1 MGSYQRFSDENYKN
15 WLKAAESLYILRSNI
30 RDFVEKETE
39 TYHSS
44 LRETLRGLICVKGC
58 RKVNRDGKS
67 PLCEKCERWKEEI
80 LQSRAGKGTG
90 VHWDNVEPHRWP
102 TEKWEVAKVY
112 MPRGQSGHRCFEEFD
127 IAAILNFM
135 AHCKHFKKFH
145 QGQLMT
151 KVITLR
157 NTVMHSPEF
166 RLNKEKMNS
175 GRNNVL
181 LLAKLLETCI
191 PKLHETI
198 SEEIK
203 QFDTV
208 LENYPGQASQVDVKK
223 ENLKLLDR
231 EQQALKEKIEFLAQ
245 RYEADQQ
252 IEIKDELQGM
262 KNFLDQNKDLLE
274 SLKPQVNRLNEIQE
288 TVEKHEFQIDNL
300 NNRVENLEKVTHD
313 PMFTDDPLKFKN
325 HLIEQA
331 RKRKWPEPLFT
342 EELEASGY
350 RGRVVVNE
358 RTFTGLQVCNNKR
371 RAHQEV
377 AKIALENLKSEF
389 ENTEEPSTCA
399 SLISSTSSTSNL
411 FYGTVTVVLSKEVCS
426 DGFVKEDEAV
436 ESSYTKLARQF
447 GLNVPGTDNTFRT
460 AVLEHLAKHGIQPPL
475 EITSQQDDKNVC
487 KLHFTFYDK
496 DGSTTK
502 RKAEQQAAKVALQQ
516 LSGFFNCSSD
526 DVPDENYKGF
536 LKERLDALG
545 MANPVY
551 ETEQKKPPEDAEI
564 SSTSRDAEH
573 ISSTQPTHDQE
584 NTSLQPKDSLAVVQ
598 PPTTAPSDCAA
609 VGLKTEARDS
619 SPAPIPREVILEDR
633 TGNLF
638 YGTVTVVLSK
648 EVCSDGFV
656 KEDEAVESS
665 YTKLARQFGLNVPGT
680 DNTFRT
686 AVLEHLAKHGIQ
698 PPLEITS
705 QQDDKNVCKLH
716 FTFYDKD
723 GSTTKRKAE
732 QQAAKVALQ
741 QLSGFFNCSSDD
753 VPDENYKGF
762 LKERLD
768 ALGMANPVYE
778 TEQKKPPEDA
788 RTSSTSRHAEHISV
802 TQTQKHGKEKDS
814 VAVVQPPPTKPSDCT
829 IRPTTETRDSN
840 PSLISR
846 EVDLEDHTEIKF
858 LLALYH
864 LKPPSVTV
872 VRVCTNQNF
881 SLTMNIN
888 LEKFTFKNSNVY
900 TSKKDAIRKTYY
912 LLGRALRVFQQDTDE
927 SKATMLVKQDFSQ
940 KSLTHPKEDIKGDK
954 NFCCS
959 LTEITYSLVCN
970 GQGSSEAEA
979 KQDALQKA
987 LCTLPLLFGHEALP
1001 ASSSTEETE
1010 FQINTLL
1017 RNACQKD
1024 LTFSLKPN
1032 QHKISVDLQFKDFI
1046 MASKSQRTKKENRN
1060 LLSKR
1065 ILGLLGEETES
1076 DCPSLRNCLDDWF
1089 KQRNLQQPVFEEMDE
1104 AQGSKATFSVEL
1116 SCRHPD
1122 WEDSLEKAKE
1132 NLVQELEKRFKY
1144 LIDQSKQD

>member
-1 MGSYQRFSDENYKN
+1 MDSYQRFSDENYKN
-15 WLKAAESLYILRSNI
+15 WLKAAESLYILRNYI

-44 LRETLRGLICVKGC
+44 LRETLKGGTC
-58 RKVNRDGKS
+58 AKKCKKS
-67 PLCEKCERWKEEI
+67 PLCEKCNLWKEEI
-80 LQSRAGKGTG
+80 LRRRVGKGAL
-90 VHWDNVEPHRWP
+90 VHWENVEPHRWP

-112 MPRGQSGHRCFEEFD
+112 MPRGQSGHRRFEEFD

-135 AHCKHFKKFH
+135 AQCKHFKKFH

-151 KVITLR
+151 KVINLR

-166 RLNKEKMNS
+166 RLNKEKMSN

-181 LLAKLLETCI
+181 LLAELLGTCI

-208 LENYPGQASQVDVKK
+208 LENYPGQVSQVNFKT
-223 ENLKLLDR
+223 ENLKLLER

-245 RYEADQQ
+245 RYDADQQ
-252 IEIKDELQGM
+252 IEIKEELQGM

-274 SLKPQVNRLNEIQE
+274 SLRPQVNRLNEIQE
-288 TVEKHEFQIDNL
+288 TVEKHEFQLDNL
-300 NNRVENLEKVTHD
+300 NNRVGNLEKVTHD
-313 PMFTDDPLKFKN
+313 PMFSDDPLKFKN

-342 EELEASGY
+342 EELDANGY
-350 RGRVVVNE
+350 RGRVVVNG

-389 ENTEEPSTCA
+389 EDTEEASTSA
-399 SLISSTSSTSNL
+399 SLISSTSSTSSL
-411 FYGTVTVVLSKEVCS
+411 FYGTVAVVLSKEVCS
-426 DGFVKEDEAV
+426 DGFVKEDEAR
-436 ESSYTKLARQF
+436 ESAYTNLARQF
-447 GLNVPGTDNTFRT
+447 GLNDPGTDSTFRT
-460 AVLEHLAKHGIQPPL
+460 VVLEHLAKCGIQPPL
-475 EITSQQDDKNVC
+475 EITSQQDDKNFC
-487 KLHFTFYDK
+487 KLQFTFCDK

-526 DVPDENYKGF
+526 DVPDENFKGF

-545 MANPVY
+545 MVNPVY
-551 ETEQKKPPEDAEI
+551 KAEQNKPPEDAGT

-573 ISSTQPTHDQE
+573 IS
-584 NTSLQPKDSLAVVQ
+584 
-598 PPTTAPSDCAA
+598 
-609 VGLKTEARDS
+609 G
-619 SPAPIPREVILEDR
+619 
-633 TGNLF
+633 
-638 YGTVTVVLSK
+638 
-648 EVCSDGFV
+648 
-656 KEDEAVESS
+656 
-665 YTKLARQFGLNVPGT
+665 
-680 DNTFRT
+680 
-686 AVLEHLAKHGIQ
+686 
-698 PPLEITS
+698 
-705 QQDDKNVCKLH
+705 
-716 FTFYDKD
+716 
-723 GSTTKRKAE
+723 
-732 QQAAKVALQ
+732 
-741 QLSGFFNCSSDD
+741 
-753 VPDENYKGF
+753 
-762 LKERLD
+762 
-768 ALGMANPVYE
+768 
-778 TEQKKPPEDA
+778 
-788 RTSSTSRHAEHISV
+788 

-814 VAVVQPPPTKPSDCT
+814 VAVVQPPPTTPLDCV
-829 IRPTTETRDSN
+829 IGLTTETRDSN
-840 PSLISR
+840 PSLIPR
-846 EVDLEDHTEIKF
+846 EVDLQDHTEIKS
-858 LLALYH
+858 LLAVYH

-872 VRVCTNQNF
+872 ERVCTNQNF

-888 LEKFTFKNSNVY
+888 LDKFTFKNSNVY

-912 LLGRALRVFQQDTDE
+912 SLGCALGVFQKDTDE

-940 KSLTHPKEDIKGDK
+940 KSLTHPKEDIKDDK

-959 LTEITYSLVCN
+959 LTEITYSLVCD
-970 GQGSSEAEA
+970 GQGSSEAKA

-1024 LTFSLKPN
+1024 LAFSLKPN
-1032 QHKISVDLQFKDFI
+1032 QHNISVDLRFKDFI

-1065 ILGLLGEETES
+1065 ILGLLGEETEPH
-1076 DCPSLRNCLDDWF
+1076 CPSLRNCLDDWF
-1089 KQRNLQQPVFEEMDE
+1089 KQRNLQQPVFEDTDE

-1116 SCRHPD
+1116 SFRHPD
-1122 WEDSLEKAKE
+1122 WEDSMENAKK